1 MVGAAEQARSLSF
14 LKESSCEGGAGACAG
29 ALARDNKPANV
40 AILKRFVR
48 LNDEDLVAKSYD
60 YHKRAET
67 PDGKSALPG
76 GRVIKASLQAG
87 KRG

>member
-1 MVGAAEQARSLSF
+1 MCRGTRARQQA
-14 LKESSCEGGAGACAG
+14 
-29 ALARDNKPANV
+29 PTV

-48 LNDEDLVAKSYD
+48 LNDEDLVAKIYD

-67 PDGKSALPG
+67 PDGKSAPPG
-76 GRVIKASLQAG
+76 GRVIKASLEAG